1 MVEDDKR
8 LASTLRRG
16 LEAEGFSVDNALAIV
31 GDIVAGH
38 HGTITITI
46 TQTDPHGA
54 TFTVVLPNRQ
64 VT

>member
-38 HGTITITI
+38 HGTITIT
-46 TQTDPHGA
+46 QTDPHGA
-54 TFTVVLPNRQ
+54 TFTVVLSNRQ